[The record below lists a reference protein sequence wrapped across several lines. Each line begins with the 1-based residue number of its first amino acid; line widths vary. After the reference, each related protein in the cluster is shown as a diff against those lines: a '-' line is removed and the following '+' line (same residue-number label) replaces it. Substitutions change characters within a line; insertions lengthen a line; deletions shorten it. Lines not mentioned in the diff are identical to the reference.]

1 LRGEWTLADGL
12 SQAYTANSKDST
24 FHRDYAQLFPSAF
37 VQYDLSKNHS
47 LGLNYSRRIDRPS
60 YGDLNPFVFFLDN
73 YTFKVGNPMLTPQ
86 LTNSLEFSHTYMGA
100 FSTTLGYSHTTN
112 VITEILKQ
120 DTQARKSYQ
129 TTANMAERTNYSLG
143 FSLPIPIK
151 KWWSSNTDIYIN
163 RAELTGK
170 VENANLSPSQNMFYF
185 NTNHIFTLPKEY
197 RLEIGGSYF
206 SGGLESAFIFGA
218 GGNLNLG
225 IQKTVLNKRG
235 VFRLNAQDV
244 LYTSNPDVFIKYGD
258 LDIVV
263 RPRQDSR
270 VVRLNFTY
278 RFGNMS
284 IKGARERA
292 TGLEAEKSR
301 VKSK

>member
-1 LRGEWTLADGL
+1 M
-12 SQAYTANSKDST
+12 
-24 FHRDYAQLFPSAF
+24 
-37 VQYDLSKNHS
+37 
-47 LGLNYSRRIDRPS
+47 NYSRRIDRPS

-73 YTFKVGNPMLTPQ
+73 YTFKVGNPVLMPQ
-86 LTNSLEFSHTYMGA
+86 LTNSLELSHTYMGA
-100 FSTTLGYSHTTN
+100 FSTTFGYSHTTN

-120 DTQARKSYQ
+120 DTEARKSYQ

-151 KWWSSNTDIYIN
+151 KWWTSNTDIYFN
-163 RAELTGK
+163 RAELVGQ
-170 VENANLSPSQNMFYF
+170 VENANLSPGQNQFYI
-185 NTNHIFTLPKEY
+185 NSNHIFTLPKDF
-197 RLEIGGSYF
+197 RIEIGGNYF

-218 GGNLNLG
+218 GGALNVG
-225 IQKTVLNKRG
+225 VQKQILNKRG
-235 VFRLNAQDV
+235 VLRLNAQDL

-292 TGLEAEKSR
+292 TGLESEKSR
-301 VKSK
+301 VKTK